1 MGKNSKAKKSKGGKS
16 KAESGEGWIMVD
28 PNRIRFQHSRIRP
41 YFSGCGRSV
50 VQTLEDI
57 REGKLKPEDLPPIQ
71 VLVGPE
77 EDGQRWY
84 FSLNNRRLWVL
95 KRCRE
100 DGLLTNNEIRARV
113 REPKSDAELERYT
126 LENCALEAK
135 FTREQKKKNEEN
147 LEVSTTRGDMTTC
160 GKREYESKDAAI
172 SGGARNDDKED
183 EMSDEAEEEETL
195 CKTNPFDALL

>member
-1 MGKNSKAKKSKGGKS
+1 
-16 KAESGEGWIMVD
+16 
-28 PNRIRFQHSRIRP
+28 
-41 YFSGCGRSV
+41 
-50 VQTLEDI
+50 
-57 REGKLKPEDLPPIQ
+57 
-71 VLVGPE
+71 
-77 EDGQRWY
+77 
-84 FSLNNRRLWVL
+84 
-95 KRCRE
+95 
-100 DGLLTNNEIRARV
+100 V